1 MPSMS
6 ATLPDLTP
14 FFKKYEILV
23 ASADALFKQ
32 IHDAYPQE
40 VICKKGCSSC
50 CHALFDLSLVEA
62 LYLNTKFNELIA
74 DNMQRFEITNR
85 ASGIDRQTTKVKR
98 ELFRS
103 VQKGKGSNEVL
114 EDAAHL
120 TMRCPLLSDDDACLL
135 YEARPVT
142 CRIYGVPTAIG
153 GKSLTCGKTGFQAG
167 VTYPTVYLDKI
178 QEYLAQLSAELAEAI
193 DSSYTELATMYVPV
207 STALITTYDA
217 SYLGIGGIP
226 KED

>member
-1 MPSMS
+1 MS
-6 ATLPDLTP
+6 AKMPDLTP
-14 FFKKYEILV
+14 FFKKYETLV
-23 ASADALFKQ
+23 VSADALFKQ
-32 IHDAYPQE
+32 IYEGYPEE

-62 LYLNTKFNELIA
+62 LYINTKFNELIT
-74 DNMQRFEITNR
+74 DNMLRFEITNR
-85 ASGIDRQTTKVKR
+85 ASEVDRQTVKVKR

-103 VQKGKGSNEVL
+103 VQKGKDSNEVL
-114 EDAAHL
+114 EEAAHL
-120 TMRCPLLSDDDACLL
+120 NMRCPLLSDDDACLL
-135 YEARPVT
+135 YDARPVT

-178 QEYLAQLSAELAEAI
+178 QEYLAQLSQELADAME
-193 DSSYTELATMYVPV
+193 SSYTELATMYVPV